1 MTVEESIAQLTIV
14 IGGLSRIINETATK
28 VDTLIDL
35 ERQRSQT
42 EALVIHQVRR
52 VEEDVERLREAMLDL
67 KAHPRLAGNGAAE

>member
-1 MTVEESIAQLTIV
+1 MTVEESITQLTIV

-52 VEEDVERLREAMLDL
+52 VEEDVERLRERVLDL
-67 KAHPRLAGNGAAE
+67 ETHPRLAGNGAAE